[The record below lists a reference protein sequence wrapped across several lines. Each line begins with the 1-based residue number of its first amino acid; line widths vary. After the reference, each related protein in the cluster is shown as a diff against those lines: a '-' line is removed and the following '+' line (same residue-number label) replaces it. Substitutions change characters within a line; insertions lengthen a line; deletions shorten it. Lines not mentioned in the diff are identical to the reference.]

1 MISIDRS
8 GRVLRLAIL
17 PVLLLVVLFAW
28 LPGDAG
34 ASSGHD
40 GVGHASHMIHHGP
53 VAADGHQMPADC
65 AGSAFFCAMMG
76 QCHPALS
83 PTLLVM
89 PVISNVNDPAAPPV
103 TDRSGRHPA
112 IIIPPPRRLFV

>member
-1 MISIDRS
+1 MTSIDRS
-8 GRVLRLAIL
+8 DRVLRLAIL
-17 PVLLLVVLFAW
+17 PVLLLVALFAW

-34 ASSGHD
+34 ASPGHD
-40 GVGHASHMIHHGP
+40 GAGHASHLMHHGP
-53 VAADGHQMPADC
+53 VAADGHQIPADC

-76 QCHPALS
+76 LCHPALS

-103 TDRSGRHPA
+103 ADSSGRHPPTST
-112 IIIPPPRRLFV
+112 PPPRRLFV